1 VPTYS
6 PKISEIERAWYVVDA
21 EGLVLGRLA
30 TEVASILRGK
40 RKPIF
45 APHLDTGDHV
55 IVINAD
61 KIVLTSGKAERKPV
75 YRHSG
80 YPGGLKTETFAQLLA
95 RKPEEAVRKS
105 IKGMLPKN
113 RLGRQ
118 MLTKLKVYAGPHHP
132 HAAQQPQALEVAH
145 AHARTA

>member
-1 VPTYS
+1 MKTFS
-6 PKISEIERAWYVVDA
+6 PRPRDIERHWYVVDA
-21 EGLVLGRLA
+21 DGAVLGRLA

-55 IVINAD
+55 IIVNAE
-61 KIVLTSGKAERKPV
+61 KIVLTAGKADKKKL

-80 YPGGLKTETFAQLLA
+80 FPGGIKEETFGQLLA
-95 RKPEEAVRKS
+95 RKPEEAVRRS

-113 RLGRQ
+113 RLG
-118 MLTKLKVYAGPHHP
+118 
-132 HAAQQPQALEVAH
+132 
-145 AHARTA
+145 